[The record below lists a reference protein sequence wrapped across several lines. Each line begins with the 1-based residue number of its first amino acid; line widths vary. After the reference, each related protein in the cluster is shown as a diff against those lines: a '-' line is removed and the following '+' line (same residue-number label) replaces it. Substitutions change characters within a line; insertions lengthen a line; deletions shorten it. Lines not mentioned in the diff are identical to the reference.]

1 MVRVF
6 WANHGTKLNKTQCN
20 LRLFSTLIENGSKM
34 LTILFGVF
42 KTLESHTGHVVY
54 AAGELF
60 GQLLFFL
67 FLAALFILWKKV
79 INKV

>member
-1 MVRVF
+1 
-6 WANHGTKLNKTQCN
+6 
-20 LRLFSTLIENGSKM
+20 M

-60 GQLLFFL
+60 SQLLFLL
-67 FLAALFILWKKV
+67 FLAALFILWKRV